1 MQEEIYVF
9 IENGIVTEIKTEV
22 KNVKFIIINLDKRKK
37 EEEPM
42 IEFFETE
49 LKKKSILAKLK
60 NLFNRLKNRMPGT

>member
-9 IENGIVTEIKTEV
+9 IENGVVTDIKTEV

-37 EEEPM
+37 GEEPM

-49 LKKKSILAKLK
+49 LKKSEFSL
-60 NLFNRLKNRMPGT
+60 N

>member
-1 MQEEIYVF
+1 MREEIYVF

-22 KNVKFIIINLDKRKK
+22 INVKFIIINLDKRKK

-49 LKKKSILAKLK
+49 LKKSQFSL
-60 NLFNRLKNRMPGT
+60 N

>member
-9 IENGIVTEIKTEV
+9 IENGSVTEIKTEV

-49 LKKKSILAKLK
+49 LKKSQFSL
-60 NLFNRLKNRMPGT
+60 N

>member
-49 LKKKSILAKLK
+49 LKKSQFSL
-60 NLFNRLKNRMPGT
+60 N

>member
-1 MQEEIYVF
+1 MLEEIYVF
-9 IENGIVTEIKTEV
+9 IENGSVTEIKTEV

-49 LKKKSILAKLK
+49 LKKSQFSL
-60 NLFNRLKNRMPGT
+60 N